1 LQIANAA
8 SQPVNPDDH
17 ENVTLWRKSNT
28 VGRSARPLVVVPLR
42 FSDWITS
49 HPAARASLIQS

>member
-28 VGRSARPLVVVPLR
+28 VG
-42 FSDWITS
+42 DWITS